1 MTTLITVYHSGLIIT
16 NEIGSYEFVGMK
28 KETFLLNEFR
38 TLENLVDLVR
48 EKLSWMDE
56 GSEVPFEGQLDIG
69 SSNDPQI
76 KMMTPM
82 CNEKEWTAY
91 VRVVMKSE
99 IHMIELVVVARMVGQ
114 NDVGDE
120 SCAYATFTLSEAID
134 VQGVECDVVLM
145 QPSQET
151 QDDIDAD
158 EPPFVGNNETML
170 NVEPIS

>member
-1 MTTLITVYHSGLIIT
+1 MTTLIAVYHSGLIIT

-69 SSNDPQI
+69 SSNGPQI

-99 IHMIELVVVARMVGQ
+99 IHMIELVVVARMVGR

-120 SCAYATFTLSEAID
+120 SCAYATVTLSEAID

-158 EPPFVGNNETML
+158 EPPFIGNNETML
-170 NVEPIS
+170 NVEPVS